1 MFPLRSVVRTVP
13 ILKRGIATSAPKLG
27 GGAWAYRVAPQ
38 APSKVTVLKAE
49 AVGTVMWWWVLYH
62 LFTEP
67 EHITGEFPYPD
78 PAKWTDAE
86 LGIPP
91 DDED

>member
-1 MFPLRSVVRTVP
+1 MIPLRLIIKSVPV
-13 ILKRGIATSAPKLG
+13 LSRGFKTSAKYGGEWTYRTAPPPPPK
-27 GGAWAYRVAPQ
+27 
-38 APSKVTVLKAE
+38 SIIMKAE
-49 AVGTVMWWWVLYH
+49 IMGAFMWWWILYH

-78 PAKWTDAE
+78 VSKWTNAE